1 MNNIKPEVA
10 VDLIK
15 LVNEA
20 KGFEKTGKANMELK
34 NGRKLDYKWII
45 LDNILTHVKSN
56 QNFGLMQPLGLDLL
70 NRQSVKNIL
79 IHKSGEVIESDWF
92 PIGIK
97 EEDSEQTKGIRI
109 TYMRRYSLGAF
120 LGVST
125 ETDNDGDLN
134 TKTDAE
140 AVEEYL
146 KETNSK
152 AQKEITKHFNLLV
165 TKLGSKDEVYK
176 VLGMDREKFLTDFNT
191 TPQPLLEQVKRHVK

>member
-1 MNNIKPEVA
+1 MNNLKPEVA

-56 QNFGLMQPLGLDLL
+56 ENFALMQPLGLDLL
-70 NRQSVKNIL
+70 NRQAVKNIL
-79 IHKSGEVIESDWF
+79 VHKTGEVIESDWF

-97 EEDSEQTKGIRI
+97 EDDSEQTKGIRI

-125 ETDNDGDLN
+125 ETDNDGNDI
-134 TKTDAE
+134 KTDAE
-140 AVEEYL
+140 VVDQYL

-152 AQKEITKHFNLLV
+152 AQKEITKLFNDLV
-165 TKLGSKDEVYK
+165 TKHGSKEEVYK
-176 VLGMDREKFLTDFNT
+176 KLGLDREKFLTDFNT